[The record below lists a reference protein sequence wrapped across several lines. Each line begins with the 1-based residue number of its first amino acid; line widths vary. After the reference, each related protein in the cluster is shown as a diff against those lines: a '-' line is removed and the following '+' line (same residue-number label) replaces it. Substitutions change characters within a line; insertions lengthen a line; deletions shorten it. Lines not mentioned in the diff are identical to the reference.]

1 MSEYNSGS
9 NIQKICESIIR
20 HHISNSNLEEVI
32 KDRSLVKDKVKEE
45 L

>member
-1 MSEYNSGS
+1 MNEAGSSS

-20 HHISNSNLEEVI
+20 HHISNSKLEEVI
-32 KDRSLVKDKVKEE
+32 KDRSLVKDKVREE